1 MFSWLTNLFA
11 TMAYDAAIYSAGMA
25 STNGMCQIKEPDNLQ
40 RVAKEHKERTKDGK
54 KFISL

>member
-11 TMAYDAAIYSAGMA
+11 TMAYEAAIYSAGMA

-40 RVAKEHKERTKDGK
+40 QVAKEHKERTKVEK
-54 KFISL
+54 QSH